1 MDGNEGGSG
10 QAHEIKT
17 IQTYRPALSGKK
29 HQHMK
34 TLLRFILSWWFCFIW
49 FPLLLQGQPGLV
61 EVGGRVTDSEGL
73 GLPGVTVLVEG
84 TSVGTTTDI
93 EGEYSLAIPE
103 EAEDPVLVFS
113 YIGFIT
119 QRHQV
124 GDRTRIDIRMEEDVR
139 LLDEF
144 VVVGYGIQ
152 RKVDLTGAVS
162 SISAKEMRMLPVGG
176 VDQALQGRAS
186 GVNITHNTGMP
197 GEGVNVRIR
206 GVGSINSSNDPLYI
220 VDGVPTTDALSTL
233 SPNDIESVSILK
245 DAASAAIYGAR
256 ANNGVILITTRSG
269 EKGRPRIEFSSQTGF
284 QSHGRLTPMTNRDQY
299 IEMYNEAAEN
309 DNAFIDNPR
318 LQRQLIN
325 NEHAATLPD
334 VDHMDAIFR
343 RGLIMNQSLTVSGGT
358 DDLTYM
364 VSGNRFEQE
373 GIVIGSHY
381 DRYSGRLSLSSR
393 VNDNIRIGVNA
404 NMSRSDNDI
413 IGSSGDGFGGNG
425 GSVVRYAFFRTP
437 PIPIYDDDGNYVD
450 LPSHPA
456 FFGDGYSPVGLAD
469 KMNNNIQQNRLF
481 GDVNTHIQILPTLH
495 FSGTY
500 GLDRT
505 DFFNRRFNEN
515 WGSNNRINNPNSL
528 QINNG
533 FYQAMTASNV
543 LSYNNSFGDVH
554 ELSAI
559 VGTEAIRNNGYSDN
573 ATQREFPDQDDNLI
587 FLGNGLGSVV
597 VSEHRWA
604 NTLLSFF
611 GRANYTY
618 DNKYLLSATLRRDG
632 SSRFS
637 PDNRWGTFYSISG
650 AWRIDREGFMQDND
664 FVDMLK
670 IRAGYGAIGN
680 QEVGNYAYSD
690 QISPNF
696 NYPFGGI
703 MHTGY
708 AISVLGNAG
717 LQWETST
724 QLDIGLDLS
733 VLDGRIFM
741 AMDYFRKVT
750 ANMLVKEP
758 IPPSAGYASPAWVN
772 NGEIL
777 NEGVEMELTYR
788 DQLGSVG
795 VQFSGNIAYLHNEVL
810 SLAAPIVGGR
820 IDHGVY
826 ATRTEVGFPVGSF
839 FLYDMAGI
847 FQNNM
852 EIITSAYQGVN
863 IRPGDVRYVDQNG
876 DGMIDEQDRVHVGSA
891 IPSVTT
897 GFEMAAAYRNFDLS
911 LFWHGAFGHQ
921 IYYQVATDIEGFYRP
936 FNLTKRYYNERWTGE
951 GTSDTQPRASWSAK
965 ANNTRP
971 STRFLED
978 ASFLR
983 LKNVQLG
990 YTLPAG
996 LTERLRME
1004 SARVYF
1010 IAHNLITLTNYP
1022 GLDPEMTT
1030 SDNSKEEGD
1039 AAAGIDW
1046 GTYPVARSFNL
1057 GIRINF

>member
-1 MDGNEGGSG
+1 MKDLKLFG
-10 QAHEIKT
+10 
-17 IQTYRPALSGKK
+17 LSS
-29 HQHMK
+29 
-34 TLLRFILSWWFCFIW
+34 LVLFFF
-49 FPLLLQGQPGLV
+49 FPLLLCGQTGQ
-61 EVGGRVTDSEGL
+61 EEIRGNVTDAQGL
-73 GLPGVTVLVEG
+73 GLPGVTIVVEG
-84 TSVGTTTDI
+84 TAVGTTTDI
-93 EGEYSLAIPE
+93 EGDYVLSIP
-103 EAEDPVLVFS
+103 ADVEDAVLTFS
-113 YIGFIT
+113 YIGFVT
-119 QRHQV
+119 QKVEIGERS
-124 GDRTRIDIRMEEDVR
+124 RIDITLKEDVR

-162 SISAKEMRMLPVGG
+162 SIDSEQLRMLPVGG
-176 VDQALQGRAS
+176 ADQALQGRAS

-220 VDGVPTTDALSTL
+220 VDGVPTVDALSTL
-233 SPNDIESVSILK
+233 SPNDIESISVLK

-256 ANNGVILITTRSG
+256 ANNGVILITTRKG
-269 EKGRPRIEFSSQTGF
+269 ETGEPRVEFSSQVGF
-284 QSHGRLTPMTNRDQY
+284 QSHGTLTPMTNRDQY
-299 IEMYNEAAEN
+299 IEMYNEAANN
-309 DNAFIDNPR
+309 DNAFIENPR
-318 LQRQLIN
+318 LQRRLI
-325 NEHAATLPD
+325 EDGLAATVPD
-334 VDHMDAIFR
+334 VDHLDAIFR
-343 RGLIMNQSLTVSGGT
+343 RGMILNQNISVSGGT

-364 VSGNRFEQE
+364 ISGNMFEQE

-381 DRYSGRLSLSSR
+381 ERYSGRISLNSKVSDYVR
-393 VNDNIRIGVNA
+393 LGANV

-437 PIPIYDDDGNYVD
+437 AIPVYDKDGEFVD
-450 LPSHPA
+450 LPANPA
-456 FFGDGYSPVGLAD
+456 FFGDGYSPVGLAN
-469 KMNNNIQQNRLF
+469 KMNNNIQQNRAF
-481 GDVNTHIQILPTLH
+481 GDLNAHIQILPTLH

-505 DFFNRRFNEN
+505 DFFQRRFNEN
-515 WGSNNRINNPNSL
+515 WGTNGRINNPNSL

-533 FYQAMTASNV
+533 YYQALTASNV
-543 LSYNNSFGDVH
+543 LSYNNTFGQLHD
-554 ELSAI
+554 LSAI
-559 VGTEAIRNNGYSDN
+559 AGTEAIRNNGYTDA
-573 ATQREFPDQDDNLI
+573 ATQREFPDQDDHLV

-597 VSEHRWA
+597 VSEGRWA

-637 PDNRWGTFYSISG
+637 PDNRWGTFYSVSG
-650 AWRIDREGFMQDND
+650 AWRIDREDFMQEND
-664 FVDMLK
+664 FIDMLK
-670 IRAGYGAIGN
+670 IRASYGAIGN

-690 QISPNF
+690 QIGPNF
-696 NYPFGGI
+696 NYPFGGV
-703 MHTGY
+703 MQSGY
-708 AISVLGNAG
+708 AISVLGNRN

-724 QLDIGLDLS
+724 QLDFGLDIS
-733 VLDGRIFM
+733 VLQGRVFM
-741 AMDYFRKVT
+741 AMDYYRKIT

-777 NEGVEMELTYR
+777 NQGVEMELTYR
-788 DQLGSVG
+788 DMFGNVG
-795 VQFSGNIAYLHNEVL
+795 IEFTGNLAYLHNEVL
-810 SLAAPIVGGR
+810 SLAAPIAGGR

-839 FLYDMAGI
+839 FLYEMDGI
-847 FQNNM
+847 FQNS
-852 EIITSAYQGVN
+852 IDVITSAYQGVN
-863 IRPGDVRYVDQNG
+863 RRPGDVRYVDQNG
-876 DGMIDEQDRVHVGSA
+876 DGLIDEQDRVHVGSA
-891 IPSVTT
+891 IPKYTT
-897 GFEMAAAYRNFDLS
+897 GFEMAGTYRSFDLS

-936 FNLTKRYYNERWTGE
+936 FNVTMRYYDERWTGE

-965 ANNTRP
+965 ANNTKP

-978 ASFLR
+978 GSFLR
-983 LKNVQLG
+983 LKNIQLG
-990 YTLPAG
+990 YTLPDQ
-996 LTERLRME
+996 LVQRLRME
-1004 SARVYF
+1004 SARIYF
-1010 IAHNLITLTNYP
+1010 IAHNLITFTHYP

-1030 SDNSKEEGD
+1030 SDNSREEGD

-1046 GTYPVARSFNL
+1046 GTYPLARSFNL
-1057 GIRINF
+1057 GVRIHF